1 MPNNKLD
8 DFDDLIDPDLH
19 FLIISDDDFIC
30 GNCKHCTNDVISC
43 SKFESRK
50 PMSFLFNQ
58 CDEFTPKDSQ

>member
-1 MPNNKLD
+1 MLDNKHE
-8 DFDDLIDPDLH
+8 DFNDLLAPDLQ

-30 GNCKHCTNDVISC
+30 GKCKYCTGDVISC

-58 CDEFTPKDSQ
+58 CNEYTPKDSQ

>member
-1 MPNNKLD
+1 MPDNKPD
-8 DFDDLIDPDLH
+8 DFKDLLDPDLH

-30 GNCKHCTNDVISC
+30 GKCKHCTGDVISC

-58 CDEFTPKDSQ
+58 CDAFTPKDNL